1 VHLHWVNEYGGLL
14 AAVIS
19 AVWAVASVF
28 VAYHLHVDAKE
39 KKDIVEL
46 IQRLAANMD
55 GMRLSVDAFKESMAK
70 DQRVL
75 AVELKQVHERSEG
88 SREDLKRLEG
98 RIDYQQNTIHTFT
111 EKIVTVTAQL
121 QAVFRIID
129 AGKRASDT

>member
-1 VHLHWVNEYGGLL
+1 MHWVNEYGGFV

-19 AVWAVASVF
+19 AIWAVASVF

-46 IQRLAANMD
+46 IQRLAGNMD

>member
-1 VHLHWVNEYGGLL
+1 MHWVNEYGGLL

-19 AVWAVASVF
+19 AVWAVASVS

>member
-1 VHLHWVNEYGGLL
+1 LHWVNEYGGFV

-19 AVWAVASVF
+19 AIWAVASVF

-46 IQRLAANMD
+46 IQRLAGNMD

>member
-1 VHLHWVNEYGGLL
+1 LHWVNEYGGLL

-19 AVWAVASVF
+19 AVWAVASVS

>member
-1 VHLHWVNEYGGLL
+1 MHWVNEYGGLL